1 MARAFFFRAGFCVR
15 LILRVPVQSA
25 DTKPEDVR
33 RGVKIHQSNPSGVC
47 RKCIQGLDND
57 IVKPGVLKQLSLKY
71 PNLRIEV
78 TPEVLPN
85 VNVSGKSNF
94 VMMNGKYIQ

>member
-1 MARAFFFRAGFCVR
+1 M
-15 LILRVPVQSA
+15 IL
-25 DTKPEDVR
+25 
-33 RGVKIHQSNPSGVC
+33 SN
-47 RKCIQGLDND
+47 Q
-57 IVKPGVLKQLSLKY
+57 VLKQLSLKY

-85 VNVSGKSNF
+85 VKVSGKSNF